1 MRTSPGLLPRRAIVG
16 GSALAAWA
24 PGGPASAEP
33 PADRPP
39 AARARTLPFPQ
50 RYRAL
55 QHHGIARASNSS
67 ISCRS
72 SAGTLGSG
80 EERVVRPDRSELP
93 GHVRGRVG
101 PVAYNGDRGRGG
113 DSLSVSTGRGTPTA
127 LGDLAN
133 PRDDVLN
140 STISGSGPGAPRRV
154 PSYANTLGY
163 DSDVLEL
170 GEGIRGGG
178 DQLAFRIVSQ
188 RDAAW
193 IGALFAAVDA
203 KQ

>member
-16 GSALAAWA
+16 GSAPAAFRT

-39 AARARTLPFPQ
+39 AARAQTLPSTR

-55 QHHGIARASNSS
+55 RHGGIVRPANSS
-67 ISCRS
+67 TSCRS
-72 SAGTLGSG
+72 SAK
-80 EERVVRPDRSELP
+80 
-93 GHVRGRVG
+93 
-101 PVAYNGDRGRGG
+101 A
-113 DSLSVSTGRGTPTA
+113 A
-127 LGDLAN
+127 LGDAAD
-133 PRDDVLN
+133 PRDDVPN
-140 STISGSGPGAPRRV
+140 STIGGTGPDTPRRV
-154 PSYANTLGY
+154 PSYANAPGH
-163 DSDVLEL
+163 DSDALEV

>member
-1 MRTSPGLLPRRAIVG
+1 
-16 GSALAAWA
+16 
-24 PGGPASAEP
+24 
-33 PADRPP
+33 
-39 AARARTLPFPQ
+39 
-50 RYRAL
+50 
-55 QHHGIARASNSS
+55 
-67 ISCRS
+67 
-72 SAGTLGSG
+72 
-80 EERVVRPDRSELP
+80 
-93 GHVRGRVG
+93 
-101 PVAYNGDRGRGG
+101 
-113 DSLSVSTGRGTPTA
+113 
-127 LGDLAN
+127 
-133 PRDDVLN
+133 
-140 STISGSGPGAPRRV
+140 V

>member
-1 MRTSPGLLPRRAIVG
+1 MRTSPGLPLRRAIVG

-39 AARARTLPFPQ
+39 AARAQRLPFTQ
-50 RYRAL
+50 RYHAL
-55 QHHGIARASNSS
+55 QHGGIVRAVNSS
-67 ISCRS
+67 ISVRS

-80 EERVVRPDRSELP
+80 EERAVRLDRIELP

-101 PVAYNGDRGRGG
+101 VVAYNSDRGGGG
-113 DSLSVSTGRGTPTA
+113 DSLSVSTGRATA
-127 LGDLAN
+127 PGDLAD
-133 PRDDVLN
+133 PRDDAPT
-140 STISGSGPGAPRRV
+140 STIGGSGPGAPRRV

-188 RDAAW
+188 RDAAR
-193 IGALFAAVDA
+193 IRALFAAVDA

>member
-1 MRTSPGLLPRRAIVG
+1 MRTSPGLPLRRAIVG

-39 AARARTLPFPQ
+39 AARAQTLPFTQ
-50 RYRAL
+50 RYHAL
-55 QHHGIARASNSS
+55 QHGGVVRTVNSS
-67 ISCRS
+67 ICCRS

-80 EERVVRPDRSELP
+80 EERVVRLDRIELP
-93 GHVRGRVG
+93 GHVRGRG
-101 PVAYNGDRGRGG
+101 PVAYNGDRGGG
-113 DSLSVSTGRGTPTA
+113 GGSLSVSTGRGTPTSP
-127 LGDLAN
+127 GDLAD
-133 PRDDVLN
+133 PRDDVPN
-140 STISGSGPGAPRRV
+140 STIGGPGPGAPRRV
-154 PSYANTLGY
+154 PSYANTLGC
-163 DSDVLEL
+163 DSEILEL

>member
-1 MRTSPGLLPRRAIVG
+1 V
-16 GSALAAWA
+16 
-24 PGGPASAEP
+24 
-33 PADRPP
+33 
-39 AARARTLPFPQ
+39 
-50 RYRAL
+50 
-55 QHHGIARASNSS
+55 
-67 ISCRS
+67 
-72 SAGTLGSG
+72 
-80 EERVVRPDRSELP
+80 
-93 GHVRGRVG
+93 
-101 PVAYNGDRGRGG
+101 RGG

-127 LGDLAN
+127 PGDLAN

-140 STISGSGPGAPRRV
+140 STISGPGSGAPRRV
-154 PSYANTLGY
+154 PSYANTLGH

>member
-1 MRTSPGLLPRRAIVG
+1 MPLPESVK
-16 GSALAAWA
+16 
-24 PGGPASAEP
+24 
-33 PADRPP
+33 
-39 AARARTLPFPQ
+39 
-50 RYRAL
+50 
-55 QHHGIARASNSS
+55 
-67 ISCRS
+67 
-72 SAGTLGSG
+72 
-80 EERVVRPDRSELP
+80 
-93 GHVRGRVG
+93 GRVG
-101 PVAYNGDRGRGG
+101 LVAYNGDRGSKG
-113 DSLSVSTGRGTPTA
+113 DSLAVSTGPGSPTV
-127 LGDLAN
+127 LGDSAN

-140 STISGSGPGAPRRV
+140 STIGGSGPAAIERV
-154 PSYANTLGY
+154 PAYSNTLGY